1 MTELGVRGYL
11 RWFLTYA
18 LPPLALLALVL
29 IAWHLAVVLFEIK
42 RYIVPSPLEVVHA
55 GWRRREALLLATRL
69 TGEASLA
76 GFMLSFVSGFLV
88 ACLFSQ
94 SRVIERSV
102 YPYAIFLQTV
112 PIVAIAPLIVRW
124 FGYGFQSVV
133 VVALVIS
140 IFPVITNATAGLTS
154 IDPHLRELFTLAGAS
169 RWQTLVKLRL
179 PASVPHLVTGARVS
193 AGLSV
198 VGAIVGEIFAGGGM
212 NAYGL
217 GYLINQSTGQLRADE
232 LFAAVFSS
240 AVLGMLIF
248 GAVNLAGRLAMR
260 RWRGTAG

>member
-1 MTELGVRGYL
+1 MRHFV
-11 RWFLTYA
+11 RWFVAYV
-18 LPPLALLALVL
+18 LPPLALLAVM
-29 IAWHLAVVLFEIK
+29 IALWHLAVVLFGVK
-42 RYIVPSPLEVVHA
+42 RYIVPLPWEVAQA
-55 GWRRREALLLATRL
+55 GWRRRDALLLATRL

-76 GFMLSFVSGFLV
+76 GFLLSFAIGFLV

-124 FGYGFQSVV
+124 FGYGFGSVV

-140 IFPVITNATAGLTS
+140 VFPVITNATAGLTS
-154 IDPHLRELFTLAGAS
+154 IDKHLLELFTLAGAS
-169 RWQTLVKLRL
+169 RWQVLLKLRL
-179 PASVPHLVTGARVS
+179 PASVPHLVTGARIS

-240 AVLGMLIF
+240 ALLGMLIF
-248 GAVNLAGRLAMR
+248 GAVNLAGMLIMR
-260 RWRGTAG
+260 RWR